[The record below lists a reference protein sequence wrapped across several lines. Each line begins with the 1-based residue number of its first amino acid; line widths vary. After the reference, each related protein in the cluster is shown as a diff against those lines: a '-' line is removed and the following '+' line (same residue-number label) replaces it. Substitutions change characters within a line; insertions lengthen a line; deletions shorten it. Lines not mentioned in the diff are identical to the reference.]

1 MAYIINR
8 FKLNN
13 QEAITAVQDGTVN
26 YTLDIGLVGK
36 NYAGYGEVQNE
47 TFVHML
53 EHFAGDTPP
62 AKAITGQIWY
72 DNAKQTLRYC
82 TGIVNNNRV
91 WKPSGVDVSTT
102 EPQFATI
109 GHLWLND
116 TTGVLNLRTIV
127 DMTEGGDKVV
137 DWVSIGPDS
146 VVLGEVT
153 RAVSLRVPSTLDP
166 LEGPSVVAITVE
178 DSPMAVFSRVNFIP
192 AVTSEV
198 ITNDQYPSVKK
209 GINIAK
215 DGSLSFAGWDIY
227 EEGNNLVFDHAYD
240 PMIDAP
246 ALIPSN
252 SNFTLGTD
260 TDVWDRVYAT
270 ALEAE
275 YADLAEKYLPD
286 LKYEVGTVVMIGGD
300 KEITACM
307 SGKKAIGAISAKPAL
322 MMNKNL
328 KGGQYVALKG
338 RIPVKVDGPVQ
349 KGDELIA
356 GDYGCAVVGQGK
368 VFAVALETS
377 VIAGTKLVECL
388 IL

>member
-13 QEAITAVQDGTVN
+13 QEAITSVQDGTVN

-72 DNAKQTLRYC
+72 DNAKQTIRVC

-91 WKPSGVDVSTT
+91 WKSPGVDVSST
-102 EPQFATI
+102 EPQFASL
-109 GHLWLND
+109 GQLWLDD
-116 TTGVLNLRTIV
+116 TTGELSIRTIV
-127 DMTEGGDKVV
+127 DITETGDKII
-137 DWVSIGPDS
+137 DWVNIGPDS
-146 VVLGEVT
+146 VVVGETT
-153 RAVSLRVPSTLDP
+153 RPVSLRVPSEVEP
-166 LEGPSVVAITVE
+166 FGGPSVVAIQVQNNPV
-178 DSPMAVFSRVNFIP
+178 SVFSNVNFVP
-192 AVTSEV
+192 LASNEV
-198 ITNDQYPSVKK
+198 ITPELYPSVKK
-209 GINIAK
+209 GMTIVK
-215 DGSLSFAGWDIY
+215 DGFLAFSDWTINES
-227 EEGNNLVFDHAYD
+227 GNDLVFSHSYD
-240 PMIDAP
+240 PLAAAP
-246 ALIPSN
+246 ALVPSN
-252 SNFTLGTD
+252 ENFTLGSED
-260 TDVWDRVYAT
+260 MWWDRVYAT

-286 LKYEVGTVVMIGGD
+286 MKYEVGTVVMIGGD

-307 SGKKAIGAISAKPAL
+307 AGKKAVGAISAKPAF
-322 MMNKNL
+322 MMNKGL

-338 RIPVKVDGPVQ
+338 RIPVKVNGPVK
-349 KGDELIA
+349 KGDELVA
-356 GDYGCAVVGQGK
+356 DNFGCAVVGQGK

>member
-91 WKPSGVDVSTT
+91 WKAAGVDVSAL
-102 EPQFATI
+102 EPQFASI
-109 GHLWLND
+109 GHLWLDDN
-116 TTGVLNLRTIV
+116 TGEIKVRTIV
-127 DMTEGGDKVV
+127 DIDQFGDKVV
-137 DWVSIGPDS
+137 DWVNLGPDS

-153 RAVSLRVPSTLDP
+153 RDRSIRVPSTVDP
-166 LEGPSVVAITVE
+166 LVGPSVIAAFVE
-178 DSPMAVFSRVNFIP
+178 DSPVTVFSRLSFIP
-192 AVTSEV
+192 ATSSQIVTS
-198 ITNDQYPSVKK
+198 DKYPRINT
-209 GINIAK
+209 GINVIK
-215 DGSLSFAGWDIY
+215 DGSLSFAGWEIY
-227 EEGNNLVFDHAYD
+227 EEENNLVFDHAYD

-338 RIPVKVDGPVQ
+338 RIPVKVIGPVQ